1 MAKDAAILARWRDTP
16 GNRLPILHGVQQ
28 AFGCVPSGAGG
39 VARSAGR
46 SPRGEADAFVRWCG
60 ARQRKAAAR
69 FVGYHPPAVHNPYLD
84 LTDEFNRGELR
95 VLLSSG
101 QAVVVH
107 RLAIMSK
114 DGDWI
119 LREQQSTIDHVLAVL
134 EAHGA
139 RYRFGA
145 PLALPWLAG
154 GWSSHFEF
162 AQGPLRI
169 RTDFVSRP
177 PRISPVDLA
186 GMWASAE
193 RSGSAVVELVP
204 LARIKLT
211 NRDKDYAVVGELAR
225 LMRDPAD
232 QLRFARSARE
242 LIELSMAHP
251 DLLAAT
257 TAERPAL
264 AAVPLGR
271 DALETALDRERRA
284 LMRVHEERLQR
295 YQQAA
300 AGWAAVWTDVA
311 REVEG
316 WPLRRAHA
324 HLVQR
329 ATSLLPTAVETAS

>member
-1 MAKDAAILARWRDTP
+1 MR
-16 GNRLPILHGVQQ
+16 
-28 AFGCVPSGAGG
+28 
-39 VARSAGR
+39 
-46 SPRGEADAFVRWCG
+46 
-60 ARQRKAAAR
+60 
-69 FVGYHPPAVHNPYLD
+69 NPYLD
-84 LTDEFNRGELR
+84 LTDEFNRGGLR

-119 LREQQSTIDHVLAVL
+119 LREQQSAIDHVLAVL
-134 EAHGA
+134 ESHGA

-162 AQGPLRI
+162 AQGPMRI

-177 PRISPVDLA
+177 PRIAPTELA
-186 GMWASAE
+186 SMWNSAE
-193 RSGSAVVELVP
+193 RTGRAVVDLVP

-211 NRDKDYAVVGELAR
+211 NRDKDYAVVGDLAR

-232 QLRFARSARE
+232 QLRFSRSARE
-242 LIELSMAHP
+242 LIELARARP
-251 DLLAAT
+251 DLLAAIVG
-257 TAERPAL
+257 ERPAL
-264 AAVPLGR
+264 AAVALGR
-271 DALETALDRERRA
+271 DALEEALDRERRA
-284 LMRVHEERLQR
+284 LMRTNEERLQR

-300 AGWAAVWTDVA
+300 AAWAAVWTDVA

-316 WPLRRAHA
+316 WPLRRAHE
-324 HLVQR
+324 HLVRR
-329 ATSLLPTAVETAS
+329 ATPLLPTAAEERAG

>member
-1 MAKDAAILARWRDTP
+1 M
-16 GNRLPILHGVQQ
+16 
-28 AFGCVPSGAGG
+28 
-39 VARSAGR
+39 
-46 SPRGEADAFVRWCG
+46 
-60 ARQRKAAAR
+60 
-69 FVGYHPPAVHNPYLD
+69 HNPYLD
-84 LTDEFNRGELR
+84 LTDEFNRGGLR

-119 LREQQSTIDHVLAVL
+119 LREQQSAIDHVLAVL
-134 EAHGA
+134 ESHGA
-139 RYRFGA
+139 HYRFGA

-162 AQGPLRI
+162 AQGPMRI

-177 PRISPVDLA
+177 PRIAPTELA
-186 GMWASAE
+186 DMWSSAA
-193 RSGSAVVELVP
+193 RTGSAVVDLVP

-211 NRDKDYAVVGELAR
+211 NRDKDYAVVGDLAR

-232 QLRFARSARE
+232 QLRFSRSARE
-242 LIELSMAHP
+242 LIELARTRP
-251 DLLAAT
+251 DLLAAA

-271 DALETALDRERRA
+271 DALEEALDRERRS
-284 LMRVHEERLQR
+284 LMRTNEERLQR
-295 YQQAA
+295 YQRAA
-300 AGWAAVWTDVA
+300 AAWAAVWTDVA

-316 WPLRRAHA
+316 WPLRRAHE

-329 ATSLLPTAVETAS
+329 ATALLPTAVEAAS